1 MLLENTISVV
11 TGGASGIGRATAE
24 LFAREGSRVVIAD
37 LHGDRAESVA
47 SAIDEAGGTAMA
59 VEADVAKPES
69 VAHIFERANSVFGP
83 VGILVNNAGA
93 SLGNDLRTIEH
104 EIWDQ
109 NFDIVLKSAFLCTKA
124 ALPGMI
130 EARKGA
136 IVNIS
141 SVNGMMGLGE
151 EAYGAAKA
159 GMINLTQNTAIR
171 YGEFGVR
178 ANCVAPGTV
187 DTPIWNPRK
196 ENNPHVMDELAAW
209 YPLGRVGQAEDIAE
223 AVLFL
228 CSDKA
233 SWITGALLPVDGGL
247 TAGLFR
253 MARDLSPDRKAG
265 E

>member
-59 VEADVAKPES
+59 VEADVSTPDG
-69 VAHIFERANSVFGP
+69 VAHVFDRATTVFGP

-93 SLGNDLRTIEH
+93 SMGNDLRAIEH
-104 EIWDQ
+104 EVWDR
-109 NFDIVLKSAFLCTKA
+109 NFDIVLKSAFMCTKA

-130 EARKGA
+130 EAGKGA
-136 IVNIS
+136 IVNVA

-159 GMINLTQNTAIR
+159 GMINLTQNTAGR
-171 YGEFGVR
+171 YGEYGVR

-196 ENNPHVMDELAAW
+196 DVNPNVMNELAAW
-209 YPLGRVGQAEDIAE
+209 YPLGRVGQAEEIAE
-223 AVLFL
+223 AILFL
-228 CSDKA
+228 ASDKA
-233 SWITGALLPVDGGL
+233 SWITGVLLPVDGGL

-253 MARDLSPDRKAG
+253 MAKDLEPG
-265 E
+265 ME